1 MNIGKRVIVHR
12 LLEVNG
18 VENLNAVWF
27 AYDLSFFIPDRFS
40 VFPDFRSTAGKQL
53 STFHKD
59 SSFRIC
65 HNIAAVK
72 LH

>member
-1 MNIGKRVIVHR
+1 MNIGKRIIVHG
-12 LLEVNG
+12 LLEVNS
-18 VENLNAVWF
+18 VENLNAVRF
-27 AYDLSFFIPDRFS
+27 TYDLPVLISDRFS

-65 HNIAAVK
+65 DDIAAVK